1 LKQLKEENCHF
12 EPDCRDQ
19 ARALYDQS
27 RAVCDAMTDQNEKEI
42 CYNEAERVYEEW
54 TGECE
59 IRECHEKAHKIH
71 APMFEECNA
80 MTDPDEA

>member
-1 LKQLKEENCHF
+1 
-12 EPDCRDQ
+12 
-19 ARALYDQS
+19 
-27 RAVCDAMTDQNEKEI
+27 MTDQNEKEI

-59 IRECHEKAHKIH
+59 IRECHEKAHEIH